1 MILLN
6 LPAPSALPSPWQGSK
21 APRMQSPQGD
31 SSRSKN
37 KAKTRLFDKL
47 MGHRGASSWAQQLC
61 PAPPQVPQPYMRQ
74 RQFVLSANKLRSG
87 SRQTLHT
94 QGTKVTVSNREHRV
108 TQTLYASLLCGF
120 LPVTLEE

>member
-1 MILLN
+1 MVLLN

-21 APRMQSPQGD
+21 APRMRSPQGD
-31 SSRSKN
+31 SSRPKN
-37 KAKTRLFDKL
+37 RLFDKL

-61 PAPPQVPQPYMRQ
+61 PAPPQVPQPYIRQ
-74 RQFVLSANKLRSG
+74 SQFVLPANKLRSG

-94 QGTKVTVSNREHRV
+94 QGTKVTVSNRKHRV